1 MKLSTLIV
9 KELLFRKINFVLS
22 ILSIIVATSSVII
35 SLNLLKAHDIRT
47 TEFLNKKT
55 LETKQRMESL
65 EEDYR
70 KITKKMGFNVL
81 ILPKDQNLGDFYA
94 DSYAS
99 KYMPE
104 SYVAK
109 LAASKSVTVRH
120 LLPSLQQKIQWEEQ
134 KRTIVLVG
142 IRGEVPMLHKDPKKP
157 MVDAVE
163 KGTAVIGH
171 HLASTLNLKVGD
183 KILVLKKEFTI
194 NKIHDERG
202 NKDDITIWIDL
213 KEAQT
218 LLNKPNQINGILA
231 LECKCAWANIAKVRK
246 ELMEILPNTQVLE
259 FASLAKSRY
268 DTRMRAALAAEN
280 NIKDIKRHKKNIRR
294 EQEKFSLIF
303 IPVILIASI
312 IWIGFLAWLNTLERK
327 FEIGVLKALGLSS
340 MDLLFVFL
348 AKSAIIGIIGGIT
361 GYAVSILFVQIYLEV
376 SISELNLL
384 NIKYILAVLIA
395 PPILSIISVWIPA
408 LLASQKEPADILRID

>member
-1 MKLSTLIV
+1 MKLSTLII
-9 KELLFRKINFVLS
+9 KELLFRKINFLLS

-47 TEFLNKKT
+47 TEFLNQKT
-55 LETKQRMESL
+55 LETRNRMKSL

-109 LAASKSVTVRH
+109 LASSKAVTVRH

-134 KRTIVLVG
+134 KRTIILVG

-157 MVDAVE
+157 IVDAVE

-171 HLASTLNLKVGD
+171 HLATTLNLKVGD
-183 KILVLKKEFTI
+183 KTSILEKEFTI
-194 NKIHDERG
+194 NKIHKERG

-213 KEAQT
+213 KEAQN
-218 LLNKPNQINGILA
+218 LLNKPDKINGILA
-231 LECKCAWANIAKVRK
+231 LECKCAWANLDKVRK
-246 ELMEILPNTQVLE
+246 ELMKILPNTQVLE
-259 FASLAKSRY
+259 FASLAKTRFE
-268 DTRMRAALAAEN
+268 TRMRAELAAKN
-280 NIKDIKRHKKNIRR
+280 NIADIKKHEQSVRL
-294 EQEKFSLIF
+294 EQEKFALIF

-348 AKSAIIGIIGGIT
+348 AKSAILGIIGGVI
-361 GYAVSILFVQIYLEV
+361 GYAASVLFLKIYLEI
-376 SISELNLL
+376 SIVDLNLL
-384 NIKYILAVLIA
+384 NIKYILAVLIL